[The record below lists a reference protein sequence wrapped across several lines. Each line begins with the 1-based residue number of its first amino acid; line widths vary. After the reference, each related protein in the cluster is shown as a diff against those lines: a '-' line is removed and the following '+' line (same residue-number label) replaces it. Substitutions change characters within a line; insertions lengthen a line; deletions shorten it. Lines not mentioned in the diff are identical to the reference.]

1 MPLTTLERNPN
12 KQANISSCVCCHLH
26 AVRNSV
32 KSRNGVNGRWR
43 VKEGSVAPDALPLL
57 CRQQMN

>member
-26 AVRNSV
+26 VVRSSG
-32 KSRNGVNGRWR
+32 KSRNGGERAV
-43 VKEGSVAPDALPLL
+43 EGQGKAVSHLTL
-57 CRQQMN
+57 CRCSAVNK